1 MRGII
6 TAHEIWIY
14 DKRDRNCRSAII
26 ACCHARRGLVIL
38 SLLGSAIVV
47 PWSGVGEAKSRCKS
61 TCISGGGSD
70 LGRLSDDLHDEWQRP
85 QMFLDERTV
94 GALYLSERQCQLR
107 SRRVLPETDS
117 SNMLVSCR

>member
-1 MRGII
+1 M
-6 TAHEIWIY
+6 
-14 DKRDRNCRSAII
+14 
-26 ACCHARRGLVIL
+26 IL